1 MQPSSTSVGAQAY
14 HLLHVGLFPPSI
26 ALDAEVVAMFKSLL
40 ATAQTRSAKAGLGT
54 ALLGSVGAPAMKSLG
69 RLVVDRFPHSFLAP
83 PMCAAVATLLRR
95 DLARLVPGVLA
106 IECFR
111 SMGLTVLRCCVFQV
125 AIIARA
131 SVEAS
136 CRNPCCTL
144 HDPGIVYDT
153 IVRGALCMCC
163 ALIRAKLCVV
173 QASLCRPRPCCCHRS
188 HRGSSSTVWWKF
200 CWRTYLAQPPQRRRQ
215 GCRMLWRCTM

>member
-1 MQPSSTSVGAQAY
+1 MQLLAGVGKAQPSSTSVGAQAY

-26 ALDAEVVAMFKSLL
+26 ALDAEVVAMFQSLL

-95 DLARLVPGVLA
+95 DLARLASWGAYSGV
-106 IECFR
+106 FR
-111 SMGLTVLRCCVFQV
+111 SMGLTVLLCYAFQV
-125 AIIARA
+125 AIVARA

-153 IVRGALCMCC
+153 IVRGAVCVF
-163 ALIRAKLCVV
+163 RAD
-173 QASLCRPRPCCCHRS
+173 PR
-188 HRGSSSTVWWKF
+188 
-200 CWRTYLAQPPQRRRQ
+200 
-215 GCRMLWRCTM
+215 